1 MINYRVLRINT
12 KLQSCKDFIPLYLY
26 SILVSLVVAL
36 FSCPKIT
43 EREREGN
50 FLRNEEE
57 RGRQRKEGR
66 RQRGTLPS
74 LLVLALSK
82 EIYRREVSFP
92 HPMFLVVIVLDG
104 KAGINGCTEG
114 YGVRISLE

>member
-104 KAGINGCTEG
+104 KGRINGCTEG